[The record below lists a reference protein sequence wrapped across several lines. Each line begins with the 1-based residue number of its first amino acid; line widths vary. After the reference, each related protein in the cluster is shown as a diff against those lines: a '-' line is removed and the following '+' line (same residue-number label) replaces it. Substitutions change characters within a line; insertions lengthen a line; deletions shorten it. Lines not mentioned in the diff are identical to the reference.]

1 MAVVKII
8 RIIGNSPQSWAKAA
22 AAGAKEAART
32 VRNITGIEATDFTA
46 EVDDRGN
53 VTEYRCTLNVA
64 FLLERGAGAG
74 EGGRG
79 GRSAGASG
87 GEGGR
92 AGGASRGGS
101 AGRGRAGGGDG
112 GARRR

>member
-1 MAVVKII
+1 MAVVKVI

-32 VRNITGIEATDFTA
+32 VRNIPGFEASVFTA
-46 EVDDRGN
+46 QVDDRGN

-64 FLLERGAGAG
+64 FLLERGVGGG

-79 GRSAGASG
+79 G
-87 GEGGR
+87 
-92 AGGASRGGS
+92 GGS
-101 AGRGRAGGGDG
+101 AGRGRAGGGNG
-112 GARRR
+112 GTRRR

>member
-1 MAVVKII
+1 MTVVKVI

-22 AAGAKEAART
+22 AAGAKEASRT

-64 FLLERGAGAG
+64 FLLERGAGGG

-79 GRSAGASG
+79 GAGGVG
-87 GEGGR
+87 GSEGGR
-92 AGGASRGGS
+92 SGGGSRGGS
-101 AGRGRAGGGDG
+101 AGRGRAGGGNG

>member
-64 FLLERGAGAG
+64 FLLERGAGGGAG
-74 EGGRG
+74 GGERA
-79 GRSAGASG
+79 RSG
-87 GEGGR
+87 GEG
-92 AGGASRGGS
+92 AP
-101 AGRGRAGGGDG
+101 AGRGTGSRSRGANGGG
-112 GARRR
+112 RRR

>member
-1 MAVVKII
+1 MAVVKVI

-46 EVDDRGN
+46 QVDDRGN

-64 FLLERGAGAG
+64 FLLERGVGGG

-79 GRSAGASG
+79 G
-87 GEGGR
+87 
-92 AGGASRGGS
+92 GGS
-101 AGRGRAGGGDG
+101 AGRGRAGGGNG
-112 GARRR
+112 GTRRR